1 MTGSRLAG
9 RVAVVT
15 GASRGLGA
23 AVAKRFAAEGAHVV
37 LVARTSA
44 GLEEV
49 DDAIR
54 AGGGAATIAPFD
66 LLDSPAIDRLGAALF
81 ERYKKLDILVGAAA
95 QLGTI
100 TPVGHIGPKEWD
112 KVMAV
117 NATANWRLVR
127 SLDPLLRASDAGRA
141 IFVTDRVAG
150 DAAAYWGT
158 YAASK
163 SALETMARIY
173 ANEMAT
179 STVRVNLID
188 PGPLRTKL
196 RAEAFPGEDPAVRPH
211 PDTATEAFVVLA
223 EPNCTRHGEI
233 IRSAAKSSAAA

>member
-37 LVARTSA
+37 LVARTTG
-44 GLEEV
+44 GLEEI
-49 DDAIR
+49 DDAVR
-54 AGGGAATIAPFD
+54 AAGGSATIAAFD

-95 QLGTI
+95 QLGTLS
-100 TPVGHIGPKEWD
+100 PMGHISPKEWD
-112 KVMAV
+112 NVMAV

-141 IFVTDRVAG
+141 IFVTDRVAREAG
-150 DAAAYWGT
+150 AYWGT

-163 SALETMARIY
+163 SALETMARVY
-173 ANEMAT
+173 ANEMAR

-188 PGPLRTKL
+188 PGPLRTGL
-196 RAEAFPGEDPAVRPH
+196 RAKAFPGEDPAARPH
-211 PDTATEAFVVLA
+211 PDTATDAFVALA

-233 IRSAAKSSAAA
+233 LRPAATGSETA

>member
-9 RVAVVT
+9 RIAVVT

-37 LVARTSA
+37 LVARTEA
-44 GLEEV
+44 GLVEV
-49 DDAIR
+49 DDAVR
-54 AGGGAATIAPFD
+54 AAGGSATIAAFD

-81 ERYKKLDILVGAAA
+81 ERYKKLDVLVGAAA
-95 QLGTI
+95 ELGTI
-100 TPVGHIGPKEWD
+100 TPVGHIGPKDWD
-112 KVMAV
+112 RVMALNV
-117 NATANWRLVR
+117 TANWRLVR

-141 IFVTDRVAG
+141 VFVTDRVAAE
-150 DAAAYWGT
+150 AAAYWGT

-179 STVRVNLID
+179 SAVRVNLVD

-196 RAEAFPGEDPAVRPH
+196 RAKAFPGEDPMLRPH
-211 PDTATEAFVVLA
+211 PDSVTEIFVALA
-223 EPNCTRHGEI
+223 EATCVRHGEI
-233 IRSAAKSSAAA
+233 VRAAATASEAA